1 MPQIILRKINKNQF
15 FHPTEGVV
23 GVVSKIL
30 VFAVNVVQELINYSL
45 PNDFYVLMKLT
56 DITNSFL
63 RNNSKAEQV
72 EDDLGLGDKI
82 MTGGGRL
89 INKDGTF
96 NIVREG
102 NTVWT
107 LYQNLVEISWPRFLG
122 LTTLVYGLING
133 VFATLFWLIGPN
145 ALSGM
150 ENKAPFEQFTHAFFF
165 SIQTFT
171 TVGYG
176 GITPQTFLADLLA
189 SFDAFVGL
197 LAFALATGLLFARFA
212 KPRAQIKFSK
222 NAIIAPYGDKKSLQF
237 RIVNL
242 RSNKIINLT
251 AQVTMTWLEV
261 TPNGKKRR
269 FQQLDLERDQVILFP
284 LNWTLVHPIEGDS
297 PFMDRDISDIK
308 RMETEILVLVQGFD
322 ETFSQ
327 SVHVNSSYTCA
338 EILTASKF
346 VPMYYAENGQTILE
360 LDKLN
365 DMVGADE

>member
-1 MPQIILRKINKNQF
+1 M
-15 FHPTEGVV
+15 
-23 GVVSKIL
+23 L
-30 VFAVNVVQELINYSL
+30 VFAVNVVQELIFYPL
-45 PNDFYVLMKLT
+45 PNYFYIVMKLT
-56 DITNSFL
+56 DITSSFL
-63 RNNSKAEQV
+63 RNNSKEEQAEN
-72 EDDLGLGDKI
+72 DLGLGDKI

-96 NIVREG
+96 NIIREG

-122 LTTLVYGLING
+122 LTTLVYGLINS
-133 VFATLFWLIGPN
+133 VFATLFWLIGPH

-150 ENKAPFEQFTHAFFF
+150 EGKASFDRFTHAFFF

-176 GITPQTFLADLLA
+176 GITPQTFTADLLA
-189 SFDAFVGL
+189 SFDAYIGL

-212 KPRAQIKFSK
+212 KPRAQIQFSK

-251 AQVTMTWLEV
+251 AQVTMTWLEI

-284 LNWTLVHPIEGDS
+284 LNWTLVHPIVDGS
-297 PFMDRDISDIK
+297 PLMDRDISDIK
-308 RMETEILVLVQGFD
+308 RMETEIIVLVQGFD

-338 EILTASKF
+338 EILTATKF
-346 VPMYYAENGQTILE
+346 APMYYAKDGLTILE

-365 DMVGADE
+365 DMVGVNEKKTKNK